1 MKRMILVISFAL
13 VSALSVGAQG
23 RGHSAPTSNTHS
35 NGPNSTDRD
44 KGTNRAADV
53 GKKERKGQK
62 EDQDKDRDDKENK
75 GNKGKHKGKG
85 KDKGKKGN
93 TPPTSK
99 KS

>member
-23 RGHSAPTSNTHS
+23 RGQSAAHS
-35 NGPNSTDRD
+35 NGQTSADRET
-44 KGTNRAADV
+44 GFARAVDA
-53 GKKERKGQK
+53 GKKEKKGPKK
-62 EDQDKDRDDKENK
+62 EKKD
-75 GNKGKHKGKG
+75 